1 MGRNRNTQVYMK
13 EETSIQSS
21 CFALTSN
28 DLLCRPSWKPRALDL
43 FCKAGGVSV
52 GLERAGFDVTGVDI
66 EPQPRYPFRFVCAD
80 ALDLDLSGYD
90 FLWASPPC
98 QLFTT
103 FKHLTTKIYQDLI
116 EPIRAKL
123 KASGK
128 PYIIENVPGAPL
140 QNPVTLCGAMFGLR
154 VYRHRL
160 FESNIEL
167 KEPIHPLH
175 LQATVKCGRKPKP
188 GDFVSIAGNVSDVKY
203 CGRAMGITWMSQS
216 EIGEA
221 IPPAYSEFLA
231 HQVLDY
237 FEMRNFKQHAA

>member
-1 MGRNRNTQVYMK
+1 MN
-13 EETSIQSS
+13 ETDNQTANVSPLPSI
-21 CFALTSN
+21 
-28 DLLCRPSWKPRALDL
+28 DWLCRPSRKPKALDL
-43 FCKAGGVSV
+43 FSGAGGVSV

-66 EPQPRYPFRFVCAD
+66 EPQPRYPFKFIHAD
-80 ALDLDLSGYD
+80 ALDVDLSGFD
-90 FLWASPPC
+90 FLWGSPPC

-103 FKHLTTKIYQDLI
+103 LKHLTTKEYKDLI
-116 EPIRAKL
+116 EPIRERF

-140 QNPVTLCGAMFGLR
+140 VNPIMLCGAMFGLR

-167 KEPIHPLH
+167 KEPAHPLH
-175 LQATVKCGRKPKP
+175 LQKVVKCGRKPKP
-188 GDFVSIAGNVSDVKY
+188 GDFVSIAGNVSDTKY
-203 CGRAMGITWMSQS
+203 CGRAMGITWMNQS